1 MDPAALAIGWFL
13 TLIQAVPGAAQP
25 DLDVPVALGEGE
37 LVAGQVVEQLSR
49 ALESP
54 YAVARGAESLL
65 AEPADLSARTLPAR
79 QMIEEL
85 ALNCR
90 ILAWLDGRAL
100 VCFDLLQ
107 SPSLLEAD
115 SRWQTGT
122 AWWRKFLRIPAGE
135 VLASE
140 SHLSIPAALRQSGP
154 EDRRSWSRDRAEA
167 KQLCVDRG
175 SEGDA
180 PPSSATDGD
189 WSAETIK
196 P

>member
-13 TLIQAVPGAAQP
+13 TLMLAVPVAAQP

-37 LVAGQVVEQLSR
+37 LAAGQVVEELSR

-122 AWWRKFLRIPAGE
+122 AWWRKFLRIPARE

-140 SHLSIPAALRQSGP
+140 SHLSIPAALRPSGP

-167 KQLCVDRG
+167 KQLSVDRG

-189 WSAETIK
+189 SSAETIE